1 MNHSEEVSLW
11 HGQGPGGG
19 GIKEKIQKARPIV
32 AVAQTPLEGGKVALC
47 VRYPLGVREE
57 RPGAQN
63 YARMSLRHEDQRG

>member
-1 MNHSEEVSLW
+1 M
-11 HGQGPGGG
+11 
-19 GIKEKIQKARPIV
+19 RPIV